1 MIINLTRLFN
11 NIDQEIVIDETI
23 NIDEELIKTTE
34 IRKLSPIRVIGNII
48 KDIGDTYLLNMTIN
62 GEMILPCA
70 ISLKDVSVPFN
81 IEVYEILSENVDN
94 NEEYIKIINNSI
106 DIMPI
111 IWQNIVVEIPLRVV
125 SPKAK
130 NVKLEGNGWKL
141 LNEEEIKSELDP
153 RLSKLKDLLDE

>member
-1 MIINLTRLFN
+1 MKIDLLKVKYSGSN
-11 NIDQEIVIDETI
+11 NIDETI
-23 NIDEELIKTTE
+23 TIDQSYYKNTSINDLSKIRVVGDIDYNDDDTFNLGLTVSGEMTLPCNITLEDVVYPFIIEITE
-34 IRKLSPIRVIGNII
+34 II
-48 KDIGDTYLLNMTIN
+48 DQT
-62 GEMILPCA
+62 
-70 ISLKDVSVPFN
+70 
-81 IEVYEILSENVDN
+81 N
-94 NEEYIKIINNSI
+94 NKNEDYIKIINNI
-106 DIMPI
+106 LDIMPI

>member
-1 MIINLTRLFN
+1 MKIDLLKVKYSGSN
-11 NIDQEIVIDETI
+11 NIDETI
-23 NIDEELIKTTE
+23 TIDQSYYKNTSINDLSK
-34 IRKLSPIRVIGNII
+34 IRI
-48 KDIGDTYLLNMTIN
+48 IGDIDYNDDDTFSLSLTVS
-62 GEMILPCA
+62 GEMILPCN
-70 ISLKDVSVPFN
+70 ITLEDVVYPFI
-81 IEVYEILSENVDN
+81 IEITEIIDQTN
-94 NEEYIKIINNSI
+94 NKNEDYIRIINNI
-106 DIMPI
+106 LDIMPI